1 MGDDLPSKET
11 GVDMESDVIVTHLS
25 PGVKS
30 WPYPDNQ
37 EGLESSASPAVTELD
52 SVNNLMCCVCVYL
65 LSSLLIYWFGIFVPP
80 SAYLNSNIEDTTG
93 PKNLRRLDAQLF
105 STDFEPRE
113 LFKD

>member
-52 SVNNLMCCVCVYL
+52 SVNNLMCCVCVSFVKLADL
-65 LSSLLIYWFGIFVPP
+65 LVWDFCSPFSL
-80 SAYLNSNIEDTTG
+80 SE
-93 PKNLRRLDAQLF
+93 QQH
-105 STDFEPRE
+105 
-113 LFKD
+113 